1 MSEALEIRRRAH
13 DHVQKGE
20 LDLALEEYGRL
31 LKGDDVDPNVYNLMG
46 DVHFKKG
53 EEAEAFHQ
61 YNEAVRRYA
70 KDSLYSNAIA
80 VCRKMLRLDAAHI
93 DAYRLLGDLYLEQGF
108 GGEAVGY
115 LLEYAGKLIEKGDLD
130 RAADSLRKI
139 IESAPG
145 RVKVREQLAEVYTH
159 LGLKDEARSELFA
172 ASEIY
177 EETGEKELAERLKAR
192 AEEMGGGPAV
202 AGADVTV
209 EGHGSSRVEIVHK
222 RIGLAHHV
230 PLKIEEVLS
239 SFKEEIKK
247 AIGEEDYQCH
257 YDLGISYIDL
267 GFFDEALA
275 EFGVS
280 RKNSDLALRSI
291 EMAGR
296 CFMEKGDVEMA
307 IEELNAGLD
316 MEGHSEQEYLGLR
329 YSLAL
334 ALETMGQK
342 ARAVEHFEEICRTD
356 PDFRDARTRME
367 QLSKG

>member
-1 MSEALEIRRRAH
+1 
-13 DHVQKGE
+13 
-20 LDLALEEYGRL
+20 
-31 LKGDDVDPNVYNLMG
+31 MG

-177 EETGEKELAERLKAR
+177 EETGDKEMAERLKAR

-202 AGADVTV
+202 AGGDVTV